1 MEPAVFAISPNT
13 SATTWP
19 DPDAI
24 PPDHSLSCSQ
34 YNCINGTPSLDEYE
48 YDYDYLYEVIQK
60 MVYPQVYEWFLIAA
74 YAIVLVA
81 ALAGNTLVC
90 FAVLK
95 NEHMRTVTNYYI
107 VNLGFADILVSLL
120 CLPIT
125 VVVDVSETWFFG
137 QMACRFIP
145 YFQVSSYEIDYETF
159 DLKLSLLHAGVSS
172 AGEMSKFSI
181 PAPPP
186 KK

>member
-1 MEPAVFAISPNT
+1 MDPDVIAISSNAN
-13 SATTWP
+13 ATTL
-19 DPDAI
+19 PDADAF
-24 PPDHSLSCSQ
+24 PPSHSIF
-34 YNCINGTPSLDEYE
+34 NPDDES
-48 YDYDYLYEVIQK
+48 YDYDYLYDVIQK

-137 QMACRFIP
+137 QTACRFIP
-145 YFQVSSYEIDYETF
+145 YFQVSSYELIAITLF
-159 DLKLSLLHAGVSS
+159 
-172 AGEMSKFSI
+172 
-181 PAPPP
+181 
-186 KK
+186 

>member
-1 MEPAVFAISPNT
+1 MSPYNNT
-13 SATTWP
+13 HNDDEAPWFESNLN
-19 DPDAI
+19 I
-24 PPDHSLSCSQ
+24 CC
-34 YNCINGTPSLDEYE
+34 NEGTVSNYE
-48 YDYDYLYEVIQK
+48 SDVYDYVYLYTVLQD

-74 YAIVLVA
+74 YAIVLIA

-107 VNLGFADILVSLL
+107 VNLGFADILVSIL

-137 QMACRFIP
+137 KMACRFIP
-145 YFQVSSYEIDYETF
+145 YFQVSKSTF
-159 DLKLSLLHAGVSS
+159 
-172 AGEMSKFSI
+172 
-181 PAPPP
+181 
-186 KK
+186 

>member
-1 MEPAVFAISPNT
+1 MSSAFTILQNT
-13 SATTWP
+13 NTTIWP

-24 PPDHSLSCSQ
+24 PPRCYTCNSSIIDDD
-34 YNCINGTPSLDEYE
+34 YV
-48 YDYDYLYEVIQK
+48 YDYQYLYDVIQN

-145 YFQVSSYEIDYETF
+145 YFQVSSNNYYCNCILY
-159 DLKLSLLHAGVSS
+159 KMHQN
-172 AGEMSKFSI
+172 
-181 PAPPP
+181 
-186 KK
+186 